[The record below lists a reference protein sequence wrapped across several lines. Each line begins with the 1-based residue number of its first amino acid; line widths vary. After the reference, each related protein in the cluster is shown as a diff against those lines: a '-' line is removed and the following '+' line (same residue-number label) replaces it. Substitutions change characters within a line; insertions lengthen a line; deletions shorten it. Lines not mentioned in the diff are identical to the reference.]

1 MTTQRNLPRGGRTA
15 RRSAALGMSLIE
27 VMVSLV
33 IFSVGVLGLVRLQAH
48 AIQVDTQA
56 GDRNRAADLA
66 NEVVTLM
73 WTNQTSDLSKDALKA
88 WNARVADT
96 AHGGLPSGKGV
107 VSAKEGVAT
116 VTITWHPPWRAAT
129 EPDQTYL
136 TQVAIP

>member
-1 MTTQRNLPRGGRTA
+1 
-15 RRSAALGMSLIE
+15 MSLIE

-73 WTNQTSDLSKDALKA
+73 WTNQTNDPSADALKA
-88 WNARVADT
+88 WNERVADT
-96 AHGGLPSGKGV
+96 KRGGLPGGKGTVNAKDGV
-107 VSAKEGVAT
+107 VT
-116 VTITWHPPWRAAT
+116 VKITWHPPWRAAT

-136 TQVAIP
+136 TQVVIP